1 MSWIRRLANTLK
13 RKRLDSDIDEEQQF
27 HLQMRAADLER
38 GGISAED
45 AEREA
50 RRLFGNPTSL
60 RDRTRESDVSVM
72 LETAL
77 QDVRYAIRVL
87 WRSPM
92 FTAAAALTLALGI
105 GVNTAMFGVL
115 YGVVIRPLPYADAD
129 RLFML
134 FQSDPRGGRTRLAP
148 LDYIDLQQSS
158 RAFTIAGIV
167 GTGFTLTGSGD
178 PEMVIGQLVTGNFFG
193 LLGAQPAIGRTFG
206 SAEDTAG
213 NSQVM
218 VLSHRLWQRRFGSD
232 PNIVGQSITA
242 NGRSFTVVG
251 VMRPDFSFQGSRYQ
265 LWVPLPLRAPNPH
278 NLPITR
284 TSRFVQIL
292 AKLNAGV
299 SSDVG
304 AADLKAIAAALARE
318 YPDIHANTSFVMSS
332 LTEETVGDI
341 RPALQLLFGAVV
353 LVLLIACGNV
363 TGLLLARFS
372 VRGPEVL
379 VRTALGA
386 SRMRLI
392 RQFVVETLVLYVIG
406 TAVGL
411 VVATWLLNLV
421 RTLGATA
428 IPRVNDVGLM
438 MPVLVFTCA
447 TSLLAALVFGLA
459 PAWHATRAASA
470 AALGARAT
478 TAGRSSQRF
487 RSVIV
492 VAQVAVALCLLTGAS
507 LVARSLL
514 NLQRVE
520 KGFDPGGRLTFNI
533 VMPAARFPSPQS
545 IFAFHRRVL
554 DALGSHAD
562 FTTIGTTTHLPLSGQ
577 DLENGFTV
585 DGYVPPS
592 PELQPVAAL
601 RGVSPGYTAAMG
613 IPIRA
618 GRAFTP
624 ADDERGAPV
633 ALVNEVF
640 VRRYFGGRDPIG
652 GRISVGGPW
661 HTVVG
666 VVADVKHRGLA
677 VDARPE
683 VLLPY
688 VQLDE
693 GSLTA
698 WFRGVSIVIRT
709 DAEMGAAAGLIRQH
723 LRQIDPNI
731 PVIELRPMAE
741 LVSESVAEPRL
752 RTFLLGLFAVT
763 SVCLAAVGIFG
774 VLSYLVSERAR
785 EIGIRMA
792 LGASPRTIFR
802 DVLAQGA
809 RLVVTGSLIG
819 LGGGALLTRWIRGL
833 LFEVSPADPL
843 TIGAATL
850 FLAAI
855 ALIATL
861 APARRATRV
870 NPLIALQG

>member
-1 MSWIRRLANTLK
+1 MSWMRRLANTLK
-13 RKRLDSDIDEEQQF
+13 RKRLDSEIDEEQRF
-27 HLQMRAADLER
+27 HLQMRASDLER
-38 GGISAED
+38 GGIGAED

-60 RDRTRESDVSVM
+60 RDQTRESDVSVT

-77 QDVRYAIRVL
+77 QDVRYAMRVL

-134 FQSDPRGGRTRLAP
+134 FQSTPRAGRTRLAP
-148 LDYIDLQQSS
+148 LDYVDLQQSS
-158 RAFTIAGIV
+158 RAFTTAGIV

-178 PEMVIGQLVTGNFFG
+178 PELVIGQLVTGNFFG

-206 SAEDTAG
+206 TAEATAG
-213 NSQVM
+213 NNQVM

-232 PNIVGQSITA
+232 PNIVGQTITA
-242 NGRSFTVVG
+242 NGRPFTVVG
-251 VMRPDFSFQGSRYQ
+251 VMRPEFSFQGPRYQ
-265 LWVPLPLRAPNPH
+265 LWVPLPLRAPNPD

-284 TSRFVQIL
+284 TSRFVQVL
-292 AKLNAGV
+292 AKLNTGLSPDAGAV
-299 SSDVG
+299 
-304 AADLKAIAAALARE
+304 DLKAIAAALARE
-318 YPDIHANTSFVMSS
+318 YADNHANTSFIMSS
-332 LTEETVGDI
+332 LTQETVGDV

-411 VVATWLLNLV
+411 VVAAWLLNLV

-428 IPRVNDVGLM
+428 IPRVNDVGLL

-514 NLQRVE
+514 NLQGVE
-520 KGFDPGGRLTFNI
+520 KGFDPAGRLTFNI
-533 VMPAARFPSPQS
+533 VIAAARFPNAQS

-554 DALGSHAD
+554 DALGSHAA

-592 PELQPVAAL
+592 PELQPIAAL
-601 RGVSPGYTAAMG
+601 RGISPGYTAAMG
-613 IPIRA
+613 IAIRA

-624 ADDERGAPV
+624 DDERGAPV
-633 ALVNEVF
+633 ALVNEAF
-640 VRRYFGGRDPIG
+640 VRRYFSGRDPIG

-666 VVADVKHRGLA
+666 VAADVKHRGLA
-677 VDARPE
+677 ADARPE

-709 DAEMGAAAGLIRQH
+709 DAEMGAAAGFIRQS
-723 LRQIDPNI
+723 LRQVDPNI
-731 PVIELRPMAE
+731 PVIALQPMTE
-741 LVSESVAEPRL
+741 LVTESVAEPRL
-752 RTFLLGLFAVT
+752 RTFLLGSFALT
-763 SVCLAAVGIFG
+763 SVCLAAVGVFG
-774 VLSYLVSERAR
+774 VLSYLVSERTR

-792 LGASPRTIFR
+792 LGASPRMIFR
-802 DVLAQGA
+802 VVLGQGA
-809 RLVVTGSLIG
+809 WLVASGSLIG
-819 LGGGALLTRWIRGL
+819 LAGAALLTGWVRGL

-843 TIGAATL
+843 TIGAATV

-870 NPLIALQG
+870 NPLIALRS